1 MVGRSTL
8 RNRHHANRPCA
19 SVAPSTTGNLTR
31 IDDRKRFVQT
41 NAYHELNLLD
51 LCCFENGNQV
61 ESDTEYQLK
70 SQNLAC
76 ANEEYGMQIH
86 PIWPEMPQGQG
97 ELFFECTLFLYSVL
111 ALFLQYLNLYKTMW
125 WLPKSYWH
133 YSVKFHLINPYLLS
147 CVGLLLGIRVTK
159 CFWKTMTELAAN
171 ARQDASKAQCL
182 FWDIIE
188 WAAVKT
194 PMFTMVAT
202 SFLFSFSRVYFDFP
216 FKSLLYF
223 GHPSSSEIS
232 KVTAIYRDIMRPPIL
247 IDVDSV
253 VHICSTNPS
262 LLFSGLT
269 TAYLSIFVPCV
280 FTPKVL
286 NSRRFQQRSPSG
298 LPQQMYI
305 DILWIMELF
314 CVVFLTSFSLYA
326 TYLLPLQYCD
336 LIHRCATHLGKWER
350 LDRLTTTTLS
360 SSSGTS
366 NSISSSYYGS
376 SSMNTSTCSSTSSGS
391 INSSGAVGGG
401 SMQSTNSIIISAACT
416 EWSEHDGLYADGSI
430 VRHQGQLYRAVAI
443 SDTLGV
449 AAEPGDSDHSRFYVS
464 TFYCLFTFF
473 RIGSD
478 PITLISAMA
487 IFQVI
492 LIAIQFWL
500 LILTTDWQH
509 IVTLVLLIFANY
521 LLLAKTFK
529 DRIIIGR
536 IYKPSPED
544 LQLIR
549 QLQQYE

>member
-31 IDDRKRFVQT
+31 IDDRKR
-41 NAYHELNLLD
+41 
-51 LCCFENGNQV
+51 
-61 ESDTEYQLK
+61 
-70 SQNLAC
+70 
-76 ANEEYGMQIH
+76 NEEYGMQIH

-223 GHPSSSEIS
+223 GHPILFFLYLFHDNVLYKIRCYSTKLWFILNGRSSSEIS

-253 VHICSTNPS
+253 VHICSTNPLQIREEVS
-262 LLFSGLT
+262 VLVRDFGLRIKHCFFSGLT

-280 FTPKVL
+280 FTP
-286 NSRRFQQRSPSG
+286 QRSPSG

-449 AAEPGDSDHSRFYVS
+449 AAEPGDSDHSRFY
-464 TFYCLFTFF
+464 